1 MELVILFIIGA
12 LLIFGPRK
20 GGRMLARRSPEG
32 EGGPSKFAMIVGA
45 AFLLWMLMA
54 FGMGA
59 LWKAAFGVSSF

>member
-20 GGRMLARRSPEG
+20 GGRM
-32 EGGPSKFAMIVGA
+32 PSKFAMILGA
-45 AFLLWMLMA
+45 VFLLWMLMA

-59 LWKAAFGVSSF
+59 LWKAAFGTLSQP

>member
-1 MELVILFIIGA
+1 MVERSSPFFYMELVVLFFIAA

-20 GGRMLARRSPEG
+20 GGRW
-32 EGGPSKFAMIVGA
+32 PSKFAMIVGA

-59 LWKAAFGVSSF
+59 LWKALLGPSF